1 MDGLTDG
8 RTDGQCDYYMP
19 PKFPWGV
26 GGGGHKKGEFFAG
39 SSYYWWLW
47 LLSLDNAA
55 DLLLFIH
62 CLLLHH
68 LFVDEVFGPCF
79 VVQYLVSFLG
89 L

>member
-8 RTDGQCDYYMP
+8 LTDNAITICLP
-19 PKFPWGV
+19 NFLW
-26 GGGGHKKGEFFAG
+26 GHKKGEFFAR
-39 SSYYWWLW
+39 SSHYRWLW

-55 DLLLFIH
+55 DLLLFIQ

-68 LFVDEVFGPCF
+68 LFVGEVFGPCF
-79 VVQYLVSFLG
+79 VVQYLLPFLG